1 MVRQEPRHRN
11 LDKEDN
17 AILESTWMR
26 WVDLFRG
33 LFSLLPS
40 RVSSGMIWREE
51 ESGGRDRLRGC
62 WRAKMKGDDI
72 SSRLGM
78 SAATDF
84 ISPLLLLSFSFSFF
98 FNLSDT
104 RHLYYTGVYN
114 EMERILSFR
123 GLTKR
128 EKNWDR
134 VLLFSFLSSLFDE
147 KPQFEYHASL
157 TNNEY
162 RKITNKTKIEIYFH
176 IYNRISCI
184 DSLYGSRFRKKG
196 Q

>member
-40 RVSSGMIWREE
+40 RVSSGMIWHEE

-84 ISPLLLLSFSFSFF
+84 ISPLLLLSFSFSFSF
-98 FNLSDT
+98 LIYPTRDT
-104 RHLYYTGVYN
+104 WCVQRNGKDF
-114 EMERILSFR
+114 ILSR
-123 GLTKR
+123 IDEER
-128 EKNWDR
+128 EK
-134 VLLFSFLSSLFDE
+134 LGSSFAFFFSFF
-147 KPQFEYHASL
+147 PFR
-157 TNNEY
+157 
-162 RKITNKTKIEIYFH
+162 RKTPI
-176 IYNRISCI
+176 RISRVV
-184 DSLYGSRFRKKG
+184 DK